1 MQNYRKRFIWLNLI
15 LIGTV
20 LIIVLTAVG
29 IYMGTGIYSDIEST
43 MRQVISP
50 FSSSSIEITVDKP
63 ALFPSQ
69 DSNDDNITPPS
80 KPDDDNQTP
89 PSKPNDNSK
98 KSRRRLRSLFDLDY
112 SKNITAVLYSKEKG
126 ITILSDSSDLSDT
139 AIQSA
144 VSKVIN
150 FDKNFGKI
158 TDLSLYYYVNND
170 NGYYR
175 IALASTLFVTTPII
189 ELILIL
195 IAIFAVAMVIFYII
209 SFYISKIAVKP
220 LEQSMEMEKQF
231 VADVSHDLK
240 TPITV
245 ILANNSILKSNES
258 STVAEQKQWID
269 STDNA
274 AHNMLNMISEMLTL
288 SQMESKE
295 INVEISKI
303 DVSHTV
309 NKISLQMESLAF
321 DKGINYITDIDD
333 SIYIDSNK
341 DYVERIC
348 SGLISNAMKYEAQN
362 GNIIISLH
370 KDKKKALL
378 KVRNTSTVI
387 DKKDIDH
394 VFERFY
400 RGDKARDTKSGHGL
414 GLSITKRMTEL
425 INAKIFVES
434 KPDTGTEF
442 TVEFNI
448 CD

>member
-20 LIIVLTAVG
+20 LIIVLTAIG
-29 IYMGTGIYSDIEST
+29 IYMGAGIYSDIEST

-69 DSNDDNITPPS
+69 DLNNDDII
-80 KPDDDNQTP
+80 P
-89 PSKPNDNSK
+89 PSKPNDDNQNSPSKPNKNSK
-98 KSRRRLRSLFDLDY
+98 KLNRRLRPLFDLDY
-112 SKNITAVLYSKEKG
+112 IKNITAVLYSEEKG
-126 ITILSDSSDLSDT
+126 ITVLSDTSDLSDT
-139 AIQSA
+139 IIQSA

-150 FDKNFGKI
+150 YDKCFGKI
-158 TDLSLYYYVNND
+158 SDLSLYYYVDSN
-170 NGYYR
+170 NGYYK

-189 ELILIL
+189 ELVLIL

-231 VADVSHDLK
+231 VADISHDLK

-245 ILANNSILKSNES
+245 ILANNSILKSNENY
-258 STVAEQKQWID
+258 TVFDQKQWIE

-274 AHNMLNMISEMLTL
+274 AHNMLNMINEMLTL

-295 INVEISKI
+295 LNVEISKI

-321 DKGINYITDIDD
+321 DKGINYITDIEDN
-333 SIYIDSNK
+333 IYIESNK

-348 SGLISNAMKYEAQN
+348 SGLISNAMKYEVQN

-370 KDKKKALL
+370 KEKKKTIL

-387 DKKDIDH
+387 EEKDIEH

-414 GLSITKRMTEL
+414 GLSITKRMAEL
-425 INAKIFVES
+425 INANIFVES
-434 KPDTGTEF
+434 NLKIGTEF
-442 TVEFNI
+442 TVEFNTY
-448 CD
+448 D